1 MLTEEPWLDP
11 ERLMILRPSGREWR
25 NCVESAIGHWRGR
38 TLDRPSTGPE
48 LAGRITKTSVGSSVQ
63 FFFGSSFASYRA
75 GSIDWCALLLEHS
88 GLYRFGLSG
97 LRFWLHLSLKSK
109 LALVFPFGLNA
120 SSRAT

>member
-1 MLTEEPWLDP
+1 M
-11 ERLMILRPSGREWR
+11 
-25 NCVESAIGHWRGR
+25 
-38 TLDRPSTGPE
+38 DRPSTGPE

-88 GLYRFGLSG
+88 DLYRFGLSG
-97 LRFWLHLSLKSK
+97 LRFWLNLSLKSK

-120 SSRAT
+120 STRAT